1 MSIRFRC
8 YDTTVLI
15 LPDIHEQPRGDVA
28 STDNG
33 AGGSAKGGANAGAGT
48 HVSQAKVAFIGRVVK
63 AQAVSAEPLYDASR
77 VRSTAQSAAQAAR
90 EEGQRVRE
98 ESAAQASF
106 MVQAATAQATQ
117 ILKDAAEKAA
127 QTQAQASAELVLS
140 AQAALKAMRERA
152 TQEVYSMAVALA
164 KATVQADLAIEPE
177 HILAAAART
186 LAHAR
191 LSRQAALLMHPA
203 DAAEVRSALERVKQS
218 AGHDGEISVHD
229 DPTAARGT
237 VRVHTERGV
246 YDGSMERRV
255 EELAKILLEM
265 QRSGPDQNETS
276 GSAS

>member
-8 YDTTVLI
+8 YDTTVVGV
-15 LPDIHEQPRGDVA
+15 PDTHEQLRGEGE
-28 STDNG
+28 SS
-33 AGGSAKGGANAGAGT
+33 GSSAAIAAR
-48 HVSQAKVAFIGRVVK
+48 VPYIGRVVK
-63 AQAVSAEPLYDASR
+63 AQFVSAEPLYDASR
-77 VRSTAQSAAQAAR
+77 VRSTALSAVQVAR

-98 ESAAQASF
+98 ESAEQARF
-106 MVQAATAQATQ
+106 MVEAASTQAAQ

-127 QTQAQASAELVLS
+127 QTQAQATAELVLS

-164 KATVQADLAIEPE
+164 QATVQADLAIEPG
-177 HILAAAART
+177 HILSAAART

-191 LSRQAALLMHPA
+191 LSRQAVILMHPV

-218 AGHDGEISVHD
+218 AGHDGEVSVHD
-229 DPTAARGT
+229 DLTAARGT
-237 VRVHTERGV
+237 VRVHTDRGV
-246 YDGSMERRV
+246 YDGSIQQRV

-265 QRSGPDQNETS
+265 QRSGPEQVETS